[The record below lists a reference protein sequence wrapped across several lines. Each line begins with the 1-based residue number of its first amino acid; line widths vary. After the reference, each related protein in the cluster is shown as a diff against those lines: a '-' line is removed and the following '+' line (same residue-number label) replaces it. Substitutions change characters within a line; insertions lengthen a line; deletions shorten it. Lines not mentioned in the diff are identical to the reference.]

1 MNHQF
6 VEGRKDQIDLKLEM
20 ERPAHHSN
28 SVEEHY
34 RRSTLKFCTQK
45 CQASQLISINFG
57 ISFTQNLEA
66 LLLKA
71 AHREDYSSEI
81 EKVASVYQ
89 DTFKLSEHSVQL
101 VIHVLRANF
110 TDEKCTATITM
121 NDIVKH
127 LQSLS
132 ASQQHL
138 KQVSVCQV
146 G

>member
-1 MNHQF
+1 MTHQF
-6 VEGRKDQIDLKLEM
+6 EEGRKDQLDFKLEM

-71 AHREDYSSEI
+71 AHREDFSSEI

-89 DTFKLSEHSVQL
+89 DTFKLSEHTVQL
-101 VIHVLRANF
+101 EILRANF
-110 TDEKCTATITM
+110 TDEKCQEYIT
-121 NDIVKH
+121 
-127 LQSLS
+127 
-132 ASQQHL
+132 
-138 KQVSVCQV
+138 
-146 G
+146 

>member
-57 ISFTQNLEA
+57 TSFTQNLEA

-89 DTFKLSEHSVQL
+89 DTFKLSEHTVQL
-101 VIHVLRANF
+101 EILRANF

-132 ASQQHL
+132 ASQRL
-138 KQVSVCQV
+138 LEQVSVCQV

>member
-6 VEGRKDQIDLKLEM
+6 VEGRKDQLDLKLEM
-20 ERPAHHSN
+20 ERPAHHSD

-34 RRSTLKFCTQK
+34 RRSTLKFWTQR

-57 ISFTQNLEA
+57 MSFTQNLQA

-89 DTFKLSEHSVQL
+89 DTFKLAEHSVQL
-101 VIHVLRANF
+101 KILRANF
-110 TDEKCTATITM
+110 TDEKCTAMITM

-132 ASQQHL
+132 ASQRL
-138 KQVSVCQV
+138 LEQVSVCQV